1 MGFEFHIVWLDNSFT
16 ALTEA
21 KLLLHMI
28 MKESQT
34 RPGAELVDAI
44 VSDQQCFLNLLLFVD
59 LLSTAS
65 MVSAVRQM
73 CLPPVQCPRGS
84 VKPALAVLYSC
95 SSEWVW
101 MWRVDGTSHKK
112 KTASR
117 PELNPEKLEEYFLNA
132 SWACVFLSCRLN
144 SGTKKP
150 NYCFKSVMLLM
161 IPTGSSGSLLQ
172 IKR

>member
-84 VKPALAVLYSC
+84 VKPVLAVLYSC

-112 KTASR
+112 KTVSR

-132 SWACVFLSCRLN
+132 SWARLIQVPKN
-144 SGTKKP
+144 PIIASKVL
-150 NYCFKSVMLLM
+150 CC
-161 IPTGSSGSLLQ
+161 
-172 IKR
+172 